1 MVRIH
6 IKHHVSSMRNLNE
19 NYGSEVRMQH
29 GFLVADK
36 QPGMT
41 SHDVVSV
48 ARRSLET
55 RKVGHSG
62 TLDPMATGILVLG
75 FNNGTRLL
83 QYITDGDKDYRATIV
98 LGSATVTDDSQGEVI
113 NSTDASHITDEQI
126 KDEIAKMRGTIL
138 QRPSSVSAVKID
150 GERAYNRVRSGEDVV
165 LPAREVTI
173 SSLEVP
179 QIRRMGSAIEVDIH
193 VTCSAGTFIR
203 AIARDCGDGLGVGGH
218 LNSLRRTRIAGF
230 GLDQAITLD
239 QLKSK
244 DFETLD
250 LADVARTTFV
260 AREIAMDEKIE
271 LSFGRALA
279 ANPDGKIYAGIDSS
293 NQLIALLQNVDGKA
307 KPIAVFA
314 AAN

>member
-1 MVRIH
+1 
-6 IKHHVSSMRNLNE
+6 
-19 NYGSEVRMQH
+19 MQH
-29 GFLVADK
+29 GFLVVDK

-48 ARRSLET
+48 ARRALGT
-55 RKVGHSG
+55 RKVGHAG

-83 QYITDGDKDYRATIV
+83 QYITDGEKDYRATIV

-113 NSTDASHITDEQI
+113 SAADVSKVTDQQINDEL
-126 KDEIAKMRGTIL
+126 AKMRGTIL

-150 GERAYNRVRSGEDVV
+150 GERAFNRVRSGEDVV

-173 SSLEVP
+173 STLEIK
-179 QIRRMGSAIEVDIH
+179 QIRRIEMRVEIDIE

-218 LNSLRRTRIAGF
+218 LNALRRTRIAGF
-230 GLDQAITLD
+230 GLERAITLEK
-239 QLKSK
+239 LKSV
-244 DFETLD
+244 DFQTLD
-250 LADVARTTFV
+250 IADVARATFAV
-260 AREIAMDEKIE
+260 REIALDEKLE

-279 ANPDGKIYAGIDSS
+279 ANPDSQIYAGIDSS
-293 NQLIALLQNVDGKA
+293 NQLIALLRNVDGKA
-307 KPIAVFA
+307 KPLAVFA
-314 AAN
+314 PSN

>member
-1 MVRIH
+1 
-6 IKHHVSSMRNLNE
+6 
-19 NYGSEVRMQH
+19 MQH
-29 GFLVADK
+29 GFLVVDK

-55 RKVGHSG
+55 RKVGHAG
-62 TLDPMATGILVLG
+62 TLDPMATGILILG

-83 QYITDGDKDYRATIV
+83 QYITDGDKDYRATMV

-126 KDEIAKMRGTIL
+126 EDEIAKMRGTIL

-173 SSLEVP
+173 SSLEIL
-179 QIRRMGSAIEVDIH
+179 QIRRMGSGIEVDIH

-203 AIARDCGDGLGVGGH
+203 AIARDCGAALGVGGH

-230 GLDQAITLD
+230 GLERAITLD

-244 DFETLD
+244 DFQTLD
-250 LADVARTTFV
+250 IADVARSTFTV
-260 AREIAMDEKIE
+260 REIALDEKIE
-271 LSFGRALA
+271 LSFGRALV
-279 ANPDGKIYAGIDSS
+279 ANPDNNIYAGIDSS
-293 NQLIALLQNVDGKA
+293 NQLIALLQNVEGKA

-314 AAN
+314 PAN